1 MKKQIFL
8 LVILLLITSA
18 GFIKGQSFI
27 EWQHVLGG
35 HKMASARDVVST
47 PDGGFIVAGQIESD
61 IAISEACIYG
71 DIWLTKL
78 SSRGNVEWQQNY
90 GSSGFDE
97 AYAVV
102 CTNDGGYVVT
112 ALSASCDFNY
122 SGRINNGDA
131 RVLKLNGNGEV
142 EWDVTLGGSEFDILN
157 SVVQTSD
164 NGFVLAGFTESSDY
178 DIAMN
183 KGKADGWIVKLN
195 QSGDMEWQYTYGGSD
210 YDELYSIT
218 QTLDGGF
225 ALCGYTESCNGDVSK
240 NHGSGDLWVLKID
253 NKGILEW
260 EKSLG
265 GGNNDVGYALVQS
278 ADNGILV
285 VGFTESVDGHV
296 SNHHDKEDVWIVKLD
311 VSGNLEWEKSMGG
324 SGYDT
329 ATSVIN
335 SGSDGYIVTGW
346 TESDNGDIGINKGGS
361 DIWIVKLNYAGS
373 VEWEQTIGGSDWD
386 VACSVTSSDNNSFVL
401 AGFTSSSDGD
411 VNKHHTGEWNAW
423 VVKLNN
429 ISFTMKTGN

>member
-1 MKKQIFL
+1 
-8 LVILLLITSA
+8 
-18 GFIKGQSFI
+18 
-27 EWQHVLGG
+27 
-35 HKMASARDVVST
+35 
-47 PDGGFIVAGQIESD
+47 
-61 IAISEACIYG
+61 
-71 DIWLTKL
+71 
-78 SSRGNVEWQQNY
+78 
-90 GSSGFDE
+90 
-97 AYAVV
+97 
-102 CTNDGGYVVT
+102 
-112 ALSASCDFNY
+112 
-122 SGRINNGDA
+122 
-131 RVLKLNGNGEV
+131 
-142 EWDVTLGGSEFDILN
+142 
-157 SVVQTSD
+157 
-164 NGFVLAGFTESSDY
+164 
-178 DIAMN
+178 
-183 KGKADGWIVKLN
+183 
-195 QSGDMEWQYTYGGSD
+195 
-210 YDELYSIT
+210 
-218 QTLDGGF
+218 
-225 ALCGYTESCNGDVSK
+225 
-240 NHGSGDLWVLKID
+240 
-253 NKGILEW
+253 
-260 EKSLG
+260 KSLG